1 MEFVIEILKTVVLG
15 IIQGITEWL
24 PISSTGHMI
33 LADAFLNLN
42 QPKEFMDM
50 FYVVIQLGSILREI
64 LAPEQYEVER
74 NMADGYYETSFRLD
88 WYRLS
93 LPALA
98 EPFARDLFSRH
109 TFYAEIPER
118 YTVAPLDV
126 PDTDAVLITEEGGFG
141 QDVLLCRGT
150 VVFYLRYYGDQ
161 ELSAHPELL
170 AELAQFDGR

>member
-1 MEFVIEILKTVVLG
+1 MNRLFPDFALEELEGRPRLEAAPSVWSVERRGVDL
-15 IIQGITEWL
+15 
-24 PISSTGHMI
+24 
-33 LADAFLNLN
+33 DN
-42 QPKEFMDM
+42 
-50 FYVVIQLGSILREI
+50 YVRFDWSV

-74 NMADGYYETSFRLD
+74 NMADGDYETSFRLD

-109 TFYAEIPER
+109 TFSAEIPER

>member
-1 MEFVIEILKTVVLG
+1 
-15 IIQGITEWL
+15 
-24 PISSTGHMI
+24 
-33 LADAFLNLN
+33 
-42 QPKEFMDM
+42 MDLDN
-50 FYVVIQLGSILREI
+50 YVRFDWSV

-74 NMADGYYETSFRLD
+74 NMAAGDYETSFRLD

-150 VVFYLRYYGDQ
+150 VVFYLRYYGGQD
-161 ELSAHPELL
+161 LSAHPELL